1 MDIPFRSS
9 SSGCVDTRSSGFA
22 KYHTLPADSI
32 HLTGGGFWADRQ
44 ALNRKVSLR
53 HVYRMCEITGR
64 IKNFK
69 IAAGWEAGEHEGL
82 LFNDSDIYKWLEGM
96 AWELARKSDPDLQR
110 MVEEAISAIQAAQMP
125 DGYLNTF
132 IQLKEPL
139 KRWANITDW
148 HELYCAGH
156 LFQAAVAFSRAL
168 GDGRLLEV
176 ACRFADCIDS
186 AFGPGKIELAC
197 GHPEVEMAL
206 VELYRETRET
216 RYLSL
221 AKFFIDIRGYKKL
234 KQGWAASDYYQDHLP
249 VREAPE
255 AVGHAVRQ
263 LYLATGAADVFLE
276 TGDPLLFAA
285 MERLWQDVTRT
296 KMFITGGVG
305 SRHQGE
311 AFGDPYELPSD
322 QCYCETCATIAS
334 LMFNWRM
341 LLATGES
348 RFADEIERALY
359 NGILSGY
366 ALDGRHFLYVN
377 QLMIRE
383 ARFARFSTEVDGRGM
398 TGRPEWYLC
407 ACCPPNVTRLLA
419 SINHYFATVDPA
431 GIQIHLYGG
440 AEISSDLGKMKMST
454 RYPWDGAVK
463 VEIVESGS
471 LEWTLAFRKPGWAQN
486 GNIQVNGHAEEA
498 KLSPAGYWELRRQ
511 WKVGDV
517 VILQLPVEPFLVT
530 ANGRVD
536 AVRGSVAIQRGP
548 VMYCLEA
555 HDQPAG
561 TNLLD
566 VAIDPNAALESEW
579 RSDILSGAVFV
590 KASGVLMDGEQP
602 LYQRLDQNR
611 PDGRP
616 VSLTAVPYYAW
627 GNRGLEA
634 FRVWVPLKG

>member
-1 MDIPFRSS
+1 MKALSQANQG
-9 SSGCVDTRSSGFA
+9 GCVDSRASQFSRLR
-22 KYHTLPADSI
+22 TLPASAVR
-32 HLTGGGFWADRQ
+32 LTVGGFWADRQ

-53 HVYRMCEITGR
+53 HVYRMCETTGR

-69 IAAGWEAGEHEGL
+69 IAAGWETGEHQGL

-96 AWELARKSDPDLQR
+96 AWELARQDDPDLRR
-110 MVEEAISAIQAAQMP
+110 MVEDAIPAIQAAQMP

-132 IQLKEPL
+132 IQLKEPT

-156 LFQAAVAFSRAL
+156 LFQAAVAFKRAL
-168 GDGRLLEV
+168 DDDRLLEV
-176 ACRFADCIDS
+176 ACRFADCIDA
-186 AFGPGKIELAC
+186 AFGPGKIELGC
-197 GHPEVEMAL
+197 GHPEIEMAL
-206 VELYRETRET
+206 VELYRETQVK
-216 RYLSL
+216 RYLDL
-221 AKFFIDIRGYKKL
+221 AKFFIDVRGQRQL

-263 LYLATGAADVFLE
+263 LYLATGAMDVYLE
-276 TGDPLLFAA
+276 TGDSALMEA

-311 AFGDPYELPSD
+311 SFGDPYELPSD

-348 RFADEIERALY
+348 RFADEVERALY

-419 SINHYFATVDPA
+419 SIHHYFATVDLT
-431 GIQIHLYGG
+431 GIQIHLYGA
-440 AEISSDLGKMKMST
+440 AELTSEWGDLHIST
-454 RYPWDGAVK
+454 RYPWDGCVK
-463 VEIVESGS
+463 VEIQTSTES
-471 LEWTLAFRKPGWAQN
+471 EWTLALRKPGWSRA
-486 GNIQVNGHAEEA
+486 GKIQVNGQTIEA
-498 KLSPAGYWELRRQ
+498 PLSASGYWELRRIWQ
-511 WKVGDV
+511 TGDV
-517 VILQLPVEPFLVT
+517 VTLDLGLEPFLVA

-548 VMYCLEA
+548 VVYCLEA
-555 HDQPAG
+555 HDQPDG

-566 VAIDPNAALESEW
+566 VEIDPGGVLESVW
-579 RSDILSGAVFV
+579 KADILGGVVMV
-590 KASGVLMDGEQP
+590 KGKGMMLDGDRP
-602 LYQRLDQNR
+602 LYQRLDEISD
-611 PDGRP
+611 DGKP
-616 VSLTAVPYYAW
+616 ISITAIPYYAW

-634 FRVWVPLKG
+634 FRVWIPLGS

>member
-1 MDIPFRSS
+1 MNSDHSS
-9 SSGCVDTRSSGFA
+9 SPAGVVDTRASGFA
-22 KYHTLPADSI
+22 KLRTLTAGSVR
-32 HLTGGGFWADRQ
+32 LTGGGFWADRQ

-53 HVYRMCEITGR
+53 HVYRMCETTGR

-96 AWELARKSDPDLQR
+96 AWELARQPDPDLQR
-110 MVEEAISAIQAAQMP
+110 MVEEAIPAIQAAQMP

-132 IQLKEPL
+132 IQLKEPQ

-156 LFQAAVAFSRAL
+156 LFQAAVAFKRAL
-168 GDGRLLEV
+168 GDGRLLDV
-176 ACRFADCIDS
+176 ACRFADCIDA
-186 AFGPGKIELAC
+186 AFGPGKFELGC

-206 VELYRETRET
+206 VELYRETGEI
-216 RYLSL
+216 RYLNL
-221 AKFFIDIRGYKKL
+221 AKFFIDVRGQKML

-263 LYLATGAADVFLE
+263 LYLATGATDVYLE
-276 TGDPLLFAA
+276 TGDPLLLAA

-305 SRHQGE
+305 ARHQGE

-341 LLATGES
+341 LLATGEA

-419 SINHYFATVDPA
+419 SINQYFATVDQD
-431 GIQIHLYGG
+431 GIQIHLYGE
-440 AEISSDLGKMKMST
+440 AEINCEHGKIKMST
-454 RYPWDGAVK
+454 RYPWDGVVK
-463 VEIVESGS
+463 VEVIRSSGA
-471 LEWTLAFRKPGWAQN
+471 EWALALRKPGWTQN
-486 GNIQVNGHAEEA
+486 GLFQVNGKTEDAQLSAE
-498 KLSPAGYWELRRQ
+498 GYWRLHRVWQ
-511 WKVGDV
+511 AGDV
-517 VILQLPVEPFLVT
+517 VTLQLPVEPFLVT

-536 AVRGSVAIQRGP
+536 AVRGSVVIQRGP
-548 VMYCLEA
+548 VVYCLEA

-561 TNLLD
+561 ANLLD
-566 VAIDPNAALESEW
+566 VAVDPNAVMESEW
-579 RSDILSGAVFV
+579 KSDILGGVV
-590 KASGVLMDGEQP
+590 TVMTGGVLRDGELP
-602 LYQRLDQNR
+602 LYQRLDEVR
-611 PDGRP
+611 IGEKPI
-616 VSLTAVPYYAW
+616 SLMAIPYYAW

-634 FRVWVPLKG
+634 FRVWIPLKA